1 MALTIGDRIRDIR
14 KAKKI
19 SQESLAE
26 MAHISRISIARYETN
41 VIEPSSTALA
51 KIADALAV
59 SVDVLLGRTADGSPD
74 AEDLAV
80 QIIRDRVRT
89 DPAYRL
95 LFDAASR
102 ATPDN
107 VRAAAAMLKA
117 LEENQPQ

>member
-26 MAHISRISIARYETN
+26 LAHISRISIARYETN

-80 QIIRDRVRT
+80 QIIRDRVRS

-117 LEENQPQ
+117 LEENQPR